1 LIVASIE
8 KAIVLTGGMTGAAIT
23 SGAETQANTAT
34 LLATEI
40 APGIICR
47 GLFYILSPNEN
58 WRRKKMTK
66 KSWSIDSL
74 AIIFSIIV
82 IAQLM
87 TYAIPQGEFEREE
100 FGDSGAQVVVAGSFG
115 YSEAEEQVSLNP
127 WHFLVAIPKGFAA
140 AQNVIFLIFI
150 AGGVIAILRKSGAID
165 AVLHKSVD
173 RLGGSPWILIAGC
186 LVLFGV
192 GSYTIGMGEEYV
204 PLIPIIVTMS
214 LAMRMDAIVA
224 MGMVW
229 VPYGI
234 GWACAGFNPFGVV
247 IAQSI
252 ANVPLFSGWL
262 FRIIMMIAFLAV
274 AFHHLYRYA
283 MRVQRDPQSSL
294 VAHIDYTDGFDP
306 PADVA
311 LNRSR
316 ILILLVFIAAIV
328 FFVWGASTYQWYID
342 ELNAVF
348 LGIGVIAAAIA
359 GISAGDT
366 SRTFIKGASEMTAA
380 ALIVGFARTIEVVLS
395 DGQIIDT
402 IINAIASVLTS
413 LGAEAAAVGMLAVQT
428 ICNFFIPSGSGQ
440 AFVTMPIMSPL
451 ATLTG
456 VPQQTAVLAYQFG
469 DGFTNM
475 IVPTSALVM
484 GALAL
489 GKIPYGAWVRF
500 VGPLLLKLFA
510 LALGNAFGF
519 HPT

>member
-1 LIVASIE
+1 
-8 KAIVLTGGMTGAAIT
+8 MT
-23 SGAETQANTAT
+23 
-34 LLATEI
+34 
-40 APGIICR
+40 
-47 GLFYILSPNEN
+47 
-58 WRRKKMTK
+58 RR
-66 KSWSIDSL
+66 SWSIDSL

-82 IAQLM
+82 IAQLL
-87 TYAIPQGEFEREE
+87 TYAVPQGAFERQAYQ
-100 FGDSGAQVVVAGSFG
+100 GNDSRQMVVAGTFDF
-115 YSEAEEQVSLNP
+115 ADVADQVSLPP
-127 WHFLVAIPKGFAA
+127 WYFLTAIPRGFAA
-140 AQNVIFLIFI
+140 AQDIIFLIFI

-165 AVLHKSVD
+165 AVLHKSVEK
-173 RLGGSPWILIAGC
+173 LGASPWILIAGC
-186 LVLFGV
+186 LLIFGI

-204 PLIPIIVTMS
+204 PLIPIIVTMC

-234 GWACAGFNPFGVV
+234 GWACAGTNPFGVI
-247 IAQSI
+247 IAQNI
-252 ANVPLFSGWL
+252 ANVPITSGWA
-262 FRIIMMIAFLAV
+262 FRLAMMIAFLVV

-283 MRVQRDPQSSL
+283 IRVQRDPQSSL
-294 VAHIDYTDGFDP
+294 VAHIDYSQGFAP

-311 LNRSR
+311 LTKSR
-316 ILILLVFIAAIV
+316 TLVLLVFAGGV
-328 FFVWGASTYQWYID
+328 VGFVYGASRYQWYID

-348 LGIGVIAAAIA
+348 LGIGILTAVIARMPA
-359 GISAGDT
+359 GET
-366 SRTFIKGASEMTAA
+366 SRAFIKGAAEMTAA

-395 DGQIIDT
+395 GGQIIDT
-402 IINAIASVLTS
+402 IINSIASVLTTF
-413 LGAEAAAVGMLAVQT
+413 GAEAAAVGMLVVQT

-510 LALGNAFGF
+510 MAIVFLIVTIHLGDAFGF
-519 HPT
+519 HPA

>member
-1 LIVASIE
+1 
-8 KAIVLTGGMTGAAIT
+8 MT
-23 SGAETQANTAT
+23 
-34 LLATEI
+34 
-40 APGIICR
+40 
-47 GLFYILSPNEN
+47 
-58 WRRKKMTK
+58 RR
-66 KSWSIDSL
+66 SWSIDSL
-74 AIIFSIIV
+74 VIIFSIIAV
-82 IAQLM
+82 AQLL
-87 TYAIPQGEFEREE
+87 TYAVPQGEFERQA
-100 FGDSGAQVVVAGSFG
+100 FRGDEGAQMVVAGSFD
-115 YSEAEEQVSLNP
+115 YADEDEQVSLQP
-127 WHFLVAIPKGFAA
+127 WHFLVAVPKGFAA
-140 AQNVIFLIFI
+140 AQDVIFLIFI

-165 AVLHKSVD
+165 AVLHKSVEK
-173 RLGGSPWILIAGC
+173 LGASPWILIAGC
-186 LVLFGV
+186 LVMFGV

-229 VPYGI
+229 IPYGI

-262 FRIIMMIAFLAV
+262 FRAIMMVAFLTV

-283 MRVQRDPQSSL
+283 IRVQRDPQSSL
-294 VAHIDYTDGFDP
+294 VAHIDYSKGFEP

-311 LNRSR
+311 LTKSR
-316 ILILLVFIAAIV
+316 ILMLLVFAAGV
-328 FFVWGASTYQWYID
+328 VGFVVGASRYEWYID

-348 LGIGVIAAAIA
+348 LGIGVVTAAIA
-359 GISAGDT
+359 RMPAGET
-366 SRTFIKGASEMTAA
+366 SRTFIRGASEMTAA
-380 ALIVGFARTIEVVLS
+380 ALIVGFARSIEVVLS

-402 IINAIASVLTS
+402 IINSIANVLTNF
-413 LGAEAAAVGMLAVQT
+413 GAEASAVGMLAVQT

-489 GKIPYGAWVRF
+489 GRIPYGAWVRF

-510 LALGNAFGF
+510 MAIVFLIITIHLGTAFGF
-519 HPT
+519 HPA

>member
-1 LIVASIE
+1 
-8 KAIVLTGGMTGAAIT
+8 
-23 SGAETQANTAT
+23 
-34 LLATEI
+34 
-40 APGIICR
+40 
-47 GLFYILSPNEN
+47 
-58 WRRKKMTK
+58 MTK
-66 KSWSIDSL
+66 RGWSIDSL
-74 AIIFSIIV
+74 ALIFSIIV
-82 IAQLM
+82 FAQLL
-87 TYAIPQGEFEREE
+87 TYAVPQGEFERQA
-100 FGDSGAQVVVAGSFG
+100 FRGDAGAQVVVAGSFE
-115 YSEAEEQVSLNP
+115 YNHAEEQVSLRP
-127 WHFLVAIPKGFAA
+127 WHFLIAIPKGFAA
-140 AQNVIFLIFI
+140 AQDVIFLIFI

-165 AVLHKSVD
+165 AVLHKAVES
-173 RLGGSPWILIAGC
+173 LGSRPWILIAGC
-186 LVLFGV
+186 LVMFGV

-204 PLIPIIVTMS
+204 PLIPILVTMS

-224 MGMVW
+224 MGLVW

-234 GWACAGFNPFGVV
+234 GWACAGFNPFGVI

-252 ANVPLFSGWL
+252 ANVPLTSGWF
-262 FRIIMMIAFLAV
+262 FRVIMLIAFLAL

-283 MRVQRDPQSSL
+283 IRVQRDPQTSL
-294 VAHIDYTDGFDP
+294 VAHIDYTQGFDP

-316 ILILLVFIAAIV
+316 ILVLLVFIAGVV
-328 FFVWGASTYQWYID
+328 FFVYGASKFQWYID

-348 LGIGVIAAAIA
+348 LGIGVLTAAVAR
-359 GISAGDT
+359 ISPGNT
-366 SRTFIKGASEMTAA
+366 SRTFIKGAAEMTAA
-380 ALIVGFARTIEVVLS
+380 ALIVGFARTIEVVLT
-395 DGQIIDT
+395 DGHIIDT
-402 IINAIASVLTS
+402 IINAIASVLTTF
-413 LGAEAAAVGMLAVQT
+413 GAEAAAIGMLVVQT

-510 LALGNAFGF
+510 LAAVFLVITIHLGTAFGF
-519 HPT
+519 HPA

>member
-1 LIVASIE
+1 
-8 KAIVLTGGMTGAAIT
+8 
-23 SGAETQANTAT
+23 
-34 LLATEI
+34 
-40 APGIICR
+40 
-47 GLFYILSPNEN
+47 
-58 WRRKKMTK
+58 MTK

-74 AIIFSIIV
+74 VIIFSIIV
-82 IAQLM
+82 IAQLL
-87 TYAIPQGEFEREE
+87 TYAVPQGEFERQA
-100 FGDSGAQVVVAGSFG
+100 FRGDEGAQMVVAGSFD
-115 YSEAEEQVSLNP
+115 YADADQQVSLKP

-140 AQNVIFLIFI
+140 AQDVIFLIFI

-165 AVLHKSVD
+165 AVLHKSVEK
-173 RLGGSPWILIAGC
+173 LGGKPWILIAGC
-186 LVLFGV
+186 LVMFGV

-204 PLIPIIVTMS
+204 PLIPILVTMS

-224 MGMVW
+224 MGLVW

-234 GWACAGFNPFGVV
+234 GWACAGFNPFGVI

-252 ANVPLFSGWL
+252 ANVPLTSGWL
-262 FRIIMMIAFLAV
+262 FRVIMMIAFLAV

-283 MRVQRDPQSSL
+283 IRVQRDPQSSF
-294 VAHIDYTDGFDP
+294 VAHIDYTTGFEP

-316 ILILLVFIAAIV
+316 ILVLLVFIAGV
-328 FFVWGASTYQWYID
+328 VLFVYGASKFQWYID

-348 LGIGVIAAAIA
+348 FGIGLLTALVARIP
-359 GISAGDT
+359 AGDT
-366 SRTFIKGASEMTAA
+366 SRTFIKGAAEMTAA
-380 ALIVGFARTIEVVLS
+380 ALIVGFARSIEVVLS
-395 DGQIIDT
+395 DGQIIDS
-402 IINAIASVLTS
+402 IINAIASVLTT
-413 LGAEAAAVGMLAVQT
+413 LGPEAASIGMLVVQT

-469 DGFTNM
+469 DGLTNM

-489 GKIPYGAWVRF
+489 GRIPYGAWVRF

-510 LALGNAFGF
+510 MAAVFLVITIHLGNAFGF
-519 HPT
+519 HPA